1 MTSKISTLFLDIG
14 GVMLTNGWGRTVRQK
29 AAELFQFD
37 YGEMDER
44 HHLTFNTYED
54 GKLTLDQYLDQVVF
68 FKPRTFS
75 REDFKKYMYDQSQ
88 PFPDMLQY
96 FRDLKTRYH
105 LRIVVLS
112 NEGRELTDY
121 RVKTFKLAE
130 FVDAFVVSSYVHYRK
145 PDKDIYTLAL
155 DLSQA
160 QPDEVVYVDDRILF
174 IEVARG
180 LGINSIQHKEL
191 ATTRAAFAS
200 DYQLSMD

>member
-68 FKPRTFS
+68 FKPRS

-121 RVKTFKLAE
+121 RVKTFKLTE

>member
-121 RVKTFKLAE
+121 RVKTFKLTE